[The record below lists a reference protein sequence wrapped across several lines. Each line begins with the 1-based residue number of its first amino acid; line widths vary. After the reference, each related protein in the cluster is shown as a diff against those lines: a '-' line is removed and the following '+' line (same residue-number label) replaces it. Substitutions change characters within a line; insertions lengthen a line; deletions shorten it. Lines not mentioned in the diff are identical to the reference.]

1 MRPYDRKRRK
11 ADLDYPIR
19 LIFDGPLPRLGEMHQ
34 MADAAFALNH
44 PPIHRA
50 AFYFASIERLMA
62 FVEIFG
68 PGREMVK
75 GDGLE
80 KTPPSKA
87 PTAPNQR
94 RAS

>member
-1 MRPYDRKRRK
+1 MRPYDRKRKK

-19 LIFDGPLPRLGEMHQ
+19 LLFDGPLPRLAEMHQ

-50 AFYFASIERLMA
+50 AFYFASIERFTA

-68 PGREMVK
+68 PGRPMGEGEGIAKAAPAEAPV
-75 GDGLE
+75 
-80 KTPPSKA
+80 A
-87 PTAPNQR
+87 PTAR
-94 RAS
+94 RIS